1 MGLCHCVI
9 CIYPPPFILVA
20 IATKFETKMAI
31 TRLYERYVLDLY
43 IYWKVFGVRLLNDVS
58 RIEPR
63 FTLVAMTT
71 KNFEKVDDSGGQPTL
86 TQTF

>member
-1 MGLCHCVI
+1 VSLCHL
-9 CIYPPPFILVA
+9 YLPPPFILVA

-43 IYWKVFGVRLLNDVS
+43 IYRKVFGVRLLNDVS